1 MSDALAFAG
10 CALAIG
16 VGATAVM
23 DAWALVRKRCFGV
36 PPLDYALV
44 GRWLGHLARAR
55 VRHAPIAASPRVPGE
70 RAVGW
75 AAHYLIGVAF
85 AALLLALRGVGW
97 AGEPTLA
104 PALAVGI
111 GSVAA
116 PLFVMQP
123 AMGAGIA
130 ASRTPRPGAARFHSI
145 VAHAVF
151 GAGLYGAGCAANRLG
166 VPALLGI
173 G

>member
-55 VRHAPIAASPRVPGE
+55 VPGE
-70 RAVGW
+70 RAIGW

-151 GAGLYGAGCAANRLG
+151 GVGLYGAGCAANRLG

>member
-10 CALAIG
+10 CALTIG

-70 RAVGW
+70 RAIGW

-85 AALLLALRGVGW
+85 AALLLALRGV
-97 AGEPTLA
+97 AGRASRRSRPRLPSA
-104 PALAVGI
+104 
-111 GSVAA
+111 S
-116 PLFVMQP
+116 
-123 AMGAGIA
+123 A
-130 ASRTPRPGAARFHSI
+130 ASRRRCS
-145 VAHAVF
+145 
-151 GAGLYGAGCAANRLG
+151 
-166 VPALLGI
+166 
-173 G
+173 

>member
-55 VRHAPIAASPRVPGE
+55 VR
-70 RAVGW
+70 
-75 AAHYLIGVAF
+75 
-85 AALLLALRGVGW
+85 
-97 AGEPTLA
+97 
-104 PALAVGI
+104 
-111 GSVAA
+111 
-116 PLFVMQP
+116 
-123 AMGAGIA
+123 
-130 ASRTPRPGAARFHSI
+130 
-145 VAHAVF
+145 
-151 GAGLYGAGCAANRLG
+151 
-166 VPALLGI
+166 
-173 G
+173 

>member
-55 VRHAPIAASPRVPGE
+55 VRHAPIAASPRR
-70 RAVGW
+70 RACR
-75 AAHYLIGVAF
+75 AC
-85 AALLLALRGVGW
+85 R
-97 AGEPTLA
+97 
-104 PALAVGI
+104 
-111 GSVAA
+111 
-116 PLFVMQP
+116 
-123 AMGAGIA
+123 
-130 ASRTPRPGAARFHSI
+130 ASARS
-145 VAHAVF
+145 
-151 GAGLYGAGCAANRLG
+151 AGLR
-166 VPALLGI
+166 I
-173 G
+173 T